1 MTFFKS
7 PGVAALAFVA
17 LVVGAPA
24 SYGFEPTGNPVAD
37 ALFASLEAGGAKSIE
52 AGSVSGDESQTEIS
66 DLKVTSNKAG
76 SKQEVSIGS
85 LVIKDATVE
94 DGSVKAE
101 SIAMDDVALSKD
113 DGSKLTIANG
123 ITEGAVIPSAE
134 AVKAAGDE
142 EPNPSFDRVL
152 LADAKFTTENGVTIP
167 VGAIEVEVG
176 EEIDGV
182 PSSGSMK
189 VSDIVV
195 SKDALDEEGKKAFD
209 RFGYDTVTFS
219 FSSAG
224 AYDPG
229 SGEATIK
236 EIKVSGTDVG
246 TLTITGGFGGL
257 TPAVLAQLNSGG
269 NAQQQMGALQAV
281 SVQNL
286 AIRFDDDSVTK
297 RALAAQGKEMG
308 GASADEVAEQ
318 LAAGLPMM
326 LRFLQNKQFEEQVA
340 SAAGTFLRQ
349 QGSILIEAKPPQPV
363 TFAQIFGLMMAPQ
376 ALPSVLAVEVS
387 NP

>member
-52 AGSVSGDESQTEIS
+52 AGSVSGDESQTDIT

-76 SKQEVSIGS
+76 TKSDVTMAS
-85 LVIKDATVE
+85 LVIRQATVE
-94 DGSVKAE
+94 DGSLKAE
-101 SIAMDDVALSKD
+101 SIVMDDVTVSDEK
-113 DGSKLTIANG
+113 GSKLTIANG
-123 ITEGAVIPSAE
+123 RTEGAVMPSAE
-134 AVKAAGDE
+134 AIKAAGDDE
-142 EPNPSFDRVL
+142 VQPSFDNVL
-152 LADAKFTTENGVTIP
+152 LTDVEFTTEDGVTVPVSTIQAEVGKDANGVPT
-167 VGAIEVEVG
+167 
-176 EEIDGV
+176 
-182 PSSGSMK
+182 SGSMK
-189 VSDIVV
+189 ITNIVL
-195 SKDALDEEGKKAFD
+195 SKESLGAEGKKAMD

-219 FSSAG
+219 VVLDG
-224 AYDPG
+224 AYDPA
-229 SGEATIK
+229 SGDATIK
-236 EIKVSGTDVG
+236 EIKLSGEDVG

-257 TPAVLAQLNSGG
+257 TPQVLAQLQSGG
-269 NAQQQMGALQAV
+269 NSQQQMGALQGV

-286 AIRFDDDSVTK
+286 AIRFDDDSITK

-308 GASADEVAEQ
+308 GASAEEVAEQ
-318 LAAGLPMM
+318 LSAGLPMM
-326 LRFLQNKQFEEQVA
+326 LRFLQNKAFEEQVA
-340 SAAGTFLRQ
+340 KAAGTFLRE
-349 QGSILIEAKPPQPV
+349 QGSILIEAKPAQSV